1 MRPSR
6 FLIEGA
12 GAVVAALCVAFVL
25 EVPLGPPQGAQ
36 GRETAIPAPEPAP
49 AIQTPAIQ
57 VNRALKGDRL
67 RVIVRPDGG
76 DPPDVQLPRNPSRPL
91 PDGCESAFGSILP
104 ATTAS
109 RCVT

>member
-1 MRPSR
+1 
-6 FLIEGA
+6 
-12 GAVVAALCVAFVL
+12 
-25 EVPLGPPQGAQ
+25 
-36 GRETAIPAPEPAP
+36 
-49 AIQTPAIQ
+49 
-57 VNRALKGDRL
+57 
-67 RVIVRPDGG
+67 VIVRPDGG